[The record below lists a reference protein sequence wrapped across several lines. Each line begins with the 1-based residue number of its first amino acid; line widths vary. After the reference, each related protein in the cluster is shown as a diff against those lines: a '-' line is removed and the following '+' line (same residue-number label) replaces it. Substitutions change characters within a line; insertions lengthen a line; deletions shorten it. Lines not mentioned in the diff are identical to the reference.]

1 MKIKDIINMAY
12 NDIVE
17 LTKKSNSGKLQD
29 VLIKMA
35 NVTRSR
41 INKLTNSEIGKFSP
55 AYLKLKETKLNLNKY
70 KVKVPNLKDTG
81 KMLQDY
87 TIMKNFLKAKSS
99 TLGGWN
105 KIRTKT
111 AERIGTTKLFKTE
124 FKSKRQATY
133 WINKEK
139 KFWKAYNHLVDE
151 YGGIISQLD
160 SEKIQK
166 MLYKVQNMKYK
177 GKTDDDVV
185 MTMEKYIDE
194 LYKAKQKGRV
204 LDDDAFVKEVRI
216 NFKKI

>member
-1 MKIKDIINMAY
+1 MKIKDIINMSY

-17 LTKKSNSGKLQD
+17 LTKKSNAGKLQD
-29 VLIKMA
+29 VLVKMA
-35 NVTRSR
+35 RVATSR
-41 INKLTNSEIGKFSP
+41 INKLTKSEIGKFSP
-55 AYLKLKETKLNLNKY
+55 AYLKLKETKLNLSKY
-70 KVKVPNLKDTG
+70 MLKTPNLKNTG

-194 LYKAKQKGRV
+194 LYKAKQKGRL

>member
-12 NDIVE
+12 NDIVD
-17 LTKKSNSGKLQD
+17 LTKKSNAGKLQD
-29 VLIKMA
+29 VLVKMA
-35 NVTRSR
+35 SVTTSR
-41 INKLTNSEIGKFSP
+41 INKLTKSEIGKFSP

-70 KVKVPNLKDTG
+70 GVKAPNLKDTG
-81 KMLQDY
+81 KMLQDF

-139 KFWKAYNHLVDE
+139 KFWKAYNQLVDE
-151 YGGIISQLD
+151 YGGIITQLD
-160 SEKIQK
+160 SVRIQK
-166 MLYKVQNMKYK
+166 MLAKIQSLKYK
-177 GKTDDDVV
+177 GKTDDDV
-185 MTMEKYIDE
+185 TIAIEKYIDE
-194 LYKAKQKGRV
+194 LYKATLKGRV
-204 LDDDAFVKEVRI
+204 LDDDAYVKEVRI
-216 NFKKI
+216 NFRKL

>member
-1 MKIKDIINMAY
+1 MKIKDIINMGY

-70 KVKVPNLKDTG
+70 RVKVPNLKDTG

-194 LYKAKQKGRV
+194 LYKAKQKGKV